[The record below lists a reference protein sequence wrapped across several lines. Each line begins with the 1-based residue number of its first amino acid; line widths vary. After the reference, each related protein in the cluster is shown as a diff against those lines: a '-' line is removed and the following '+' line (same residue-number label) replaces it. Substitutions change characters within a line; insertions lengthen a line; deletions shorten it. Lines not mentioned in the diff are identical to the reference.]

1 MECEACLAFLRSKGF
16 VGAVREL
23 PLLILLMI
31 RSAVLMG
38 ALRRGSSRTAPT
50 EWASYLI
57 LIPKYP
63 LIRYLSPDQL
73 AAGDESNCTL
83 MILGFIALTK

>member
-1 MECEACLAFLRSKGF
+1 
-16 VGAVREL
+16 
-23 PLLILLMI
+23 
-31 RSAVLMG
+31 MG